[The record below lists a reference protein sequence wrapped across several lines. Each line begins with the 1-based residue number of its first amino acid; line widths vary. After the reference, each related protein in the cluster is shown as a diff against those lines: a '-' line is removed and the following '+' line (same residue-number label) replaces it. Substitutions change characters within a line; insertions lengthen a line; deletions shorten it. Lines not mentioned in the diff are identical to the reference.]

1 MKTQKVFRVPAG
13 RPDPADGPTRA
24 RILEAA
30 REQFLRLGFSPVTTD
45 AIASAAGVSKATLY
59 RAFSGKEQLFRE
71 VILGELHEV
80 EAGIDSLIGARDKDF
95 VAKLAAI
102 LSFMG
107 LELSK
112 LGGLVTLDMQRNA
125 PAVWKEFEAFRRG
138 RIFAK
143 LKRILEEGR
152 ASGSF
157 RSDINQDFLI
167 LLYATIIQ
175 EVMNPATLVPF
186 SLSFVEAFQNI
197 VSMMLEGALTEKARA
212 RYLARKAGTAPPG
225 QRSRR

>member
-1 MKTQKVFRVPAG
+1 MKTQRVFRVLHAEVSK
-13 RPDPADGPTRA
+13 DDPTRV
-24 RILEAA
+24 RILETA
-30 REQFLRLGFSPVTTD
+30 RDQFLRLGFSPVTTD
-45 AIASAAGVSKATLY
+45 AIASAAGISKATLY
-59 RAFSGKEQLFRE
+59 RYFPGKERLFRDI
-71 VILGELHEV
+71 ILGQLLEIEG
-80 EAGIDSLIGARDKDF
+80 GIESLINARDRDF
-95 VAKLAAI
+95 VGKLAAI

-125 PAVWKEFEAFRRG
+125 PAVWKEFEAFRRQ

-152 ASGSF
+152 ASGVF
-157 RSDINQDFLI
+157 RNDIHQDFLI

-186 SLSFVEAFQNI
+186 SLSFGEAFQI
-197 VSMMLEGALTEKARA
+197 IITILLEGALTEKTRS
-212 RYLARKAGTAPPG
+212 RYLSRSVGINPKK
-225 QRSRR
+225 QRRQR

>member
-1 MKTQKVFRVPAG
+1 MKTQQVFRVPNPENA
-13 RPDPADGPTRA
+13 PHDPVRA

-45 AIASAAGVSKATLY
+45 DIASAAGVSKATLY
-59 RAFSGKEQLFRE
+59 RIFAGKEQLFRE
-71 VILGELHEV
+71 VILGQLFEIEQ
-80 EAGIDSLIGARDKDF
+80 GIDALISARDKDF
-95 VAKLAAI
+95 VGKLAAI

-125 PAVWKEFEAFRRG
+125 PAVWKEFEAFRRQ

-143 LKRILEEGR
+143 LKRILEEGQT
-152 ASGSF
+152 SGVF
-157 RSDINQDFLI
+157 RDDIHQDFLI

-175 EVMNPATLVPF
+175 VVMNPATLVPF
-186 SLSFVEAFQNI
+186 SLSFGEAFRI
-197 VSMMLEGALTEKARA
+197 IITILLEGALTEKARS
-212 RYLARKAGTAPPG
+212 RYLLKSAGTKPG
-225 QRSRR
+225 KPRSPR

>member
-1 MKTQKVFRVPAG
+1 MKTRRVFRVLGTPA
-13 RPDPADGPTRA
+13 RNDDPTRA

-45 AIASAAGVSKATLY
+45 AIASAAGISKATLY
-59 RAFSGKEQLFRE
+59 RYFPGKERLFRE
-71 VILGELHEV
+71 IILGQLLEIEG
-80 EAGIDSLIGARDKDF
+80 GIESLISTGDRDF
-95 VAKLAAI
+95 VDKLAAV

-125 PAVWKEFEAFRRG
+125 PAVWKEFEAFRRE

-152 ASGSF
+152 ASGVF
-157 RSDINQDFLI
+157 RDDIHQDFLI

-186 SLSFVEAFQNI
+186 SLSFGEAFHMI
-197 VSMMLEGALTEKARA
+197 ITMMLEGTLTEKARA
-212 RYLARKAGTAPPG
+212 RYLSSSAGIRPKKRRS
-225 QRSRR
+225 QR

>member
-1 MKTQKVFRVPAG
+1 MKTQRVFRVP
-13 RPDPADGPTRA
+13 RPPSRIDDPTRA

-30 REQFLRLGFSPVTTD
+30 RDQFLRLGFSPVTTD
-45 AIASAAGVSKATLY
+45 DIASAAGVSKATLY
-59 RAFSGKEQLFRE
+59 RAFPGKEELFRE
-71 VILGELHEV
+71 VILGQLLEIET
-80 EAGIDSLIGARDKDF
+80 GIDSLISAGDRDF
-95 VAKLAAI
+95 VSKLAAI

-112 LGGLVTLDMQRNA
+112 LSGLVTVDMQRNA
-125 PAVWKEFEAFRRG
+125 PAVWKEFEAFRRQ
-138 RIFAK
+138 RVFAK

-152 ASGSF
+152 ASGVF
-157 RSDINQDFLI
+157 RSDIHQDFLI

-186 SLSFVEAFQNI
+186 SLSFGEAFQI
-197 VSMMLEGALTEKARA
+197 IITILLEGALTGKARS
-212 RYLARKAGTAPPG
+212 RYLSRAAGIRAKK

>member
-1 MKTQKVFRVPAG
+1 MKTQRVFRVLHAEVSK
-13 RPDPADGPTRA
+13 DDPTRV
-24 RILEAA
+24 RILETA
-30 REQFLRLGFSPVTTD
+30 RDQFLRLGFSPVTTD

-59 RAFSGKEQLFRE
+59 RYFPGKERLFRD
-71 VILGELHEV
+71 VIIGQLLEIEG
-80 EAGIDSLIGARDKDF
+80 GIESLINARDRDF
-95 VAKLAAI
+95 VGKLAAI

-125 PAVWKEFEAFRRG
+125 PAVWKEFEAFRRQ

-152 ASGSF
+152 ASGVF
-157 RSDINQDFLI
+157 RNDIHQDFLI

-186 SLSFVEAFQNI
+186 SLSFGEAFQI
-197 VSMMLEGALTEKARA
+197 IITILLEGALTEKTRS
-212 RYLARKAGTAPPG
+212 RYLSRSVGIDPKK
-225 QRSRR
+225 QRRER

>member
-1 MKTQKVFRVPAG
+1 MKTQRVFKVLPAKVSK
-13 RPDPADGPTRA
+13 DDPTRV
-24 RILEAA
+24 RILETA
-30 REQFLRLGFSPVTTD
+30 RDQFLRLGFSPVTTD

-59 RAFSGKEQLFRE
+59 RYFPGKERLFRDI
-71 VILGELHEV
+71 ILGQLLEIEG
-80 EAGIDSLIGARDKDF
+80 GIESLINARDRDF
-95 VAKLAAI
+95 VGKLAAI

-107 LELSK
+107 LELAK

-125 PAVWKEFEAFRRG
+125 PAVWKEFEAFRRQ

-152 ASGSF
+152 ASGVF
-157 RSDINQDFLI
+157 RNDIHQDFLI

-186 SLSFVEAFQNI
+186 SLSFGEAFQI
-197 VSMMLEGALTEKARA
+197 IITILLEGALTDKARS
-212 RYLARKAGTAPPG
+212 RYLSRPAGVTPRTRRR
-225 QRSRR
+225 QR

>member
-1 MKTQKVFRVPAG
+1 M
-13 RPDPADGPTRA
+13 DGPTRT

-45 AIASAAGVSKATLY
+45 AIAGAAGVSKATLY
-59 RAFSGKEQLFRE
+59 RAFPGKERLFRE
-71 VILGELHEV
+71 VIMGQLVEV
-80 EAGIDSLIGARDKDF
+80 EAGIDGLIAAKDKEF
-95 VAKLAAI
+95 VGKLAAI

-112 LGGLVTLDMQRNA
+112 LGGLVTIDMQRNA
-125 PAVWKEFEAFRRG
+125 PGVWKEFEAFRRQ

-143 LKRILEEGR
+143 LKRILEEGQ
-152 ASGSF
+152 ASGVF
-157 RSDINQDFLI
+157 RGDIHQDFLI

-186 SLSFVEAFQNI
+186 SLSFAEAFQNI
-197 VSMMLEGALTEKARA
+197 VTIMLEGALTERARA
-212 RYLARKAGTAPPG
+212 RYLLRSAGSGRPR

>member
-1 MKTQKVFRVPAG
+1 MKTQRVFRVLSPSA
-13 RPDPADGPTRA
+13 RTDDPTGV

-30 REQFLRLGFSPVTTD
+30 RDQFLRLGFSPVTTD

-59 RAFSGKEQLFRE
+59 RCFPGKERLFRE
-71 VILGELHEV
+71 IILGQLVKIEV
-80 EAGIDSLIGARDKDF
+80 GIESLISARDRDF
-95 VAKLAAI
+95 VDKLAAV

-125 PAVWKEFEAFRRG
+125 PAVWKEVEAFRRE
-138 RIFAK
+138 RIFGK

-152 ASGSF
+152 TSGVF
-157 RSDINQDFLI
+157 RDDMNQDFLI
-167 LLYATIIQ
+167 LVYATIIQ

-186 SLSFVEAFQNI
+186 SLSFGGAFRMIITMMVEGI
-197 VSMMLEGALTEKARA
+197 LTEKGRA
-212 RYLARKAGTAPPG
+212 RY
-225 QRSRR
+225 RSRSAGMRPKKPRSQR

>member
-1 MKTQKVFRVPAG
+1 MKTQRVFRVP
-13 RPDPADGPTRA
+13 RPPSRIDDPTRA

-30 REQFLRLGFSPVTTD
+30 RDQFLRLGFSPVTTD
-45 AIASAAGVSKATLY
+45 DIASAAGVSKATLY
-59 RAFSGKEQLFRE
+59 RAFPGKEQLFRE
-71 VILGELHEV
+71 VILGQLLEIET
-80 EAGIDSLIGARDKDF
+80 GIDSLISARDRDF
-95 VAKLAAI
+95 VSKLAAI

-112 LGGLVTLDMQRNA
+112 LSGLVTVDMQRNA
-125 PAVWKEFEAFRRG
+125 PAVWKEFEAFRRQ
-138 RIFAK
+138 RVFAK

-152 ASGSF
+152 ASGVF
-157 RSDINQDFLI
+157 RSDIHQDFLI

-186 SLSFVEAFQNI
+186 SLSFGEAFQI
-197 VSMMLEGALTEKARA
+197 IITILLEGALTEKARS
-212 RYLARKAGTAPPG
+212 RYLSRAAGIRAKK

>member
-1 MKTQKVFRVPAG
+1 MKTQRVFRVLNRETPKN
-13 RPDPADGPTRA
+13 DSTRV
-24 RILEAA
+24 RILEVA
-30 REQFLRLGFSPVTTD
+30 REHFLRFGFSPVTTD
-45 AIASAAGVSKATLY
+45 AIATAAGVSKATLY
-59 RAFSGKEQLFRE
+59 RYFPGKERLFRE
-71 VILGELHEV
+71 IILGQLLEI
-80 EAGIDSLIGARDKDF
+80 EAGIESLISTGERDF
-95 VAKLAAI
+95 VRKLAAI

-125 PAVWKEFEAFRRG
+125 PAVWKEFETFRKQ

-143 LKRILEEGR
+143 LKKILEEGR
-152 ASGSF
+152 ASGVF
-157 RSDINQDFLI
+157 RSDIHQDFLI

-186 SLSFVEAFQNI
+186 SLSFGEAFQI
-197 VSMMLEGALTEKARA
+197 IISIMLEGALTERSRA
-212 RYLARKAGTAPPG
+212 RYLLGAAGTKAKR

>member
-1 MKTQKVFRVPAG
+1 MKTQRVFRVP
-13 RPDPADGPTRA
+13 RPPSRTDDPTRA

-30 REQFLRLGFSPVTTD
+30 RDQFLRLGFSPVTTD
-45 AIASAAGVSKATLY
+45 DIASAAGVSKATLY
-59 RAFSGKEQLFRE
+59 RAFPGKEQLFRE
-71 VILGELHEV
+71 VILGQLLEIET
-80 EAGIDSLIGARDKDF
+80 GIDSLISARDRDF
-95 VAKLAAI
+95 VSKLAAI

-112 LGGLVTLDMQRNA
+112 LSGLVTVDMQRNA
-125 PAVWKEFEAFRRG
+125 PAVWKEFEAFRRQ
-138 RIFAK
+138 RVFAK

-152 ASGSF
+152 ASGVF
-157 RSDINQDFLI
+157 RSDIHQDFLI

-186 SLSFVEAFQNI
+186 SLSFGEAFQI
-197 VSMMLEGALTEKARA
+197 IITILLEGALTEKARS
-212 RYLARKAGTAPPG
+212 RYLSRAAGIRAKK

>member
-1 MKTQKVFRVPAG
+1 MKTQRVFRVP
-13 RPDPADGPTRA
+13 RPPSRIDDPTRA

-30 REQFLRLGFSPVTTD
+30 RDQFLRLGFSPVTTD
-45 AIASAAGVSKATLY
+45 DIASAAGVSKATLY
-59 RAFSGKEQLFRE
+59 RAFPGKEQLFRE
-71 VILGELHEV
+71 VILGQLLEIET
-80 EAGIDSLIGARDKDF
+80 GIDSLISAGDRDF
-95 VAKLAAI
+95 VSKLAAI

-112 LGGLVTLDMQRNA
+112 LSGLVTVDMQRNA
-125 PAVWKEFEAFRRG
+125 PAVWKEFEAFRRQ
-138 RIFAK
+138 RVFAK

-152 ASGSF
+152 ASGVF
-157 RSDINQDFLI
+157 RSDIHQDFLI

-186 SLSFVEAFQNI
+186 SLSFGEAFQI
-197 VSMMLEGALTEKARA
+197 IITILLEGALTGKARS
-212 RYLARKAGTAPPG
+212 RYLSRAAGIRAKK

>member
-1 MKTQKVFRVPAG
+1 MKTQRVFRVP
-13 RPDPADGPTRA
+13 RPPSRIDDPTRA

-30 REQFLRLGFSPVTTD
+30 RDQFLRLGFSPVTMD
-45 AIASAAGVSKATLY
+45 DIASAAGVSKATLY
-59 RAFSGKEQLFRE
+59 RAFPGKEQLFRE
-71 VILGELHEV
+71 VILGQLLEIET
-80 EAGIDSLIGARDKDF
+80 GIDSLISSRDRDF
-95 VAKLAAI
+95 VSKLAAI

-112 LGGLVTLDMQRNA
+112 LSGLVTVDMQRNA
-125 PAVWKEFEAFRRG
+125 PAVWKEFEAFRRQ
-138 RIFAK
+138 RVFAK

-152 ASGSF
+152 ASGVF
-157 RSDINQDFLI
+157 RSDIHQDFLI

-186 SLSFVEAFQNI
+186 SLSFGEAFQI
-197 VSMMLEGALTEKARA
+197 IITILLEGALTEKARS
-212 RYLARKAGTAPPG
+212 RYLSRAAGIRAKK

>member
-1 MKTQKVFRVPAG
+1 MKTQRVFRVLTPSA
-13 RPDPADGPTRA
+13 RTDDPTGV

-30 REQFLRLGFSPVTTD
+30 RDQFLRLGFSPVTTD

-59 RAFSGKEQLFRE
+59 RYFPGKERLFRE
-71 VILGELHEV
+71 IILGQLVKIEV
-80 EAGIDSLIGARDKDF
+80 GIESLISARDRDF
-95 VAKLAAI
+95 VDKLAAV

-125 PAVWKEFEAFRRG
+125 PAVWKEVEAFRRE

-152 ASGSF
+152 ASGVF
-157 RSDINQDFLI
+157 RADMNQDFLI
-167 LLYATIIQ
+167 LVYATIIQ

-186 SLSFVEAFQNI
+186 SLSFGGAFRMIITMMVEGI
-197 VSMMLEGALTEKARA
+197 LTEKGRA
-212 RYLARKAGTAPPG
+212 QYLSRSAGIRPKKPRS
-225 QRSRR
+225 QR

>member
-1 MKTQKVFRVPAG
+1 MKTQRVFRVLHAEVSK
-13 RPDPADGPTRA
+13 DDPTRV
-24 RILEAA
+24 RILETA
-30 REQFLRLGFSPVTTD
+30 RDQFLRLGFSPVTTD

-59 RAFSGKEQLFRE
+59 RYFPGKERLFRDI
-71 VILGELHEV
+71 ILGQLLEIEG
-80 EAGIDSLIGARDKDF
+80 GIESLINARDRDF
-95 VAKLAAI
+95 VGKLAAI

-125 PAVWKEFEAFRRG
+125 PAVWKEFEAFRRQ

-152 ASGSF
+152 ASGVF
-157 RSDINQDFLI
+157 RNDIHQDFLI

-186 SLSFVEAFQNI
+186 SLSFGEAFQI
-197 VSMMLEGALTEKARA
+197 IITILLEGALTEKTRS
-212 RYLARKAGTAPPG
+212 RYLSRSVGINPKK
-225 QRSRR
+225 QRRQR

>member
-1 MKTQKVFRVPAG
+1 MKTPRVFRVLGPAG
-13 RPDPADGPTRA
+13 GTDGPTRT

-45 AIASAAGVSKATLY
+45 AIAAAAGVSKATLY
-59 RAFSGKEQLFRE
+59 RAFPGKELLFRE
-71 VILGELHEV
+71 VIMGQLLEV
-80 EAGIDSLIGARDKDF
+80 EAGIDSLIGARNTDF
-95 VAKLAAI
+95 VEKLAAI

-112 LGGLVTLDMQRNA
+112 LGGLVTIDMQRNA
-125 PAVWKEFEAFRRG
+125 PAVWKEFEAFRRE

-143 LKRILEEGR
+143 LKRILEEGQT
-152 ASGSF
+152 SGVF
-157 RSDINQDFLI
+157 RNDLHQDFLI

-186 SLSFVEAFQNI
+186 SLSFAEAFQNI
-197 VSMMLEGALTEKARA
+197 VSIMLEGALTDRARA
-212 RYLARKAGTAPPG
+212 RYLARSAGSSRPPK
-225 QRSRR
+225 RSRR